1 MDLALNEQ
9 ADFTRWVAGERL
21 LHEPFVLIDV
31 GVQGGESQRW
41 QPLGD
46 RLVVHGFDPIEEVVR
61 ELTEQ
66 NRDRPN
72 RHYHWMALGNVD
84 GEQAFYFNPANPTAS
99 SMYRQ
104 GTDRFDMENA
114 EQPRQVPIRRLDGLL
129 AEGLIPQADFIK
141 IDVEGFEKEVLLG
154 ARGLLS
160 GGVLGLQT
168 ETNFRVSPQY
178 PKSHFATLAELAL
191 DQHLLVFDIAFNRIP
206 RATFQR
212 ALVGKG
218 MKPISDN
225 YLVGRPATVD
235 VLFCRDLI
243 DEVDQP
249 DNYRTPC
256 RPFGLDQLIK
266 TIIICELH
274 GLNDVALDTVKRFAD
289 RLAERLDVERA
300 VRLLANPD
308 CRRRDILWD
317 LRKRIEAYEQS
328 TSWRITAP
336 LRWVKDFVFAPP
348 RQSA

>member
-9 ADFTRWVAGERL
+9 ADFTRWVVGEGL
-21 LHEPFVLIDV
+21 LREPFVLVDV

-46 RLVVHGFDPIEEVVR
+46 CLVVHGFDPIEEVVHQ
-61 ELTEQ
+61 LIEQ
-66 NRDRPN
+66 NHDRPN
-72 RHYHWMALGNVD
+72 RHYHCMALGNVD
-84 GEQAFYFNPANPTAS
+84 SEQAFYFNPANPTAS
-99 SMYRQ
+99 SMYRR
-104 GTDRFDMENA
+104 GTCRFDVKNA
-114 EQPRQVPIRRLDGLL
+114 EQPRQVPIRRLDSLL

-141 IDVEGFEKEVLLG
+141 VDVEGFEKEVLLG

-168 ETNFRVSPQY
+168 ETNFHVSPQY

-191 DQHLLVFDIAFNRIP
+191 DHHLLVFDLAFNRIP
-206 RATFQR
+206 RATFQH
-212 ALVGKG
+212 ALIDKG
-218 MKPISDN
+218 MKPILDD

-249 DNYRTPC
+249 GNYQTAC
-256 RPFGLDQLIK
+256 RPFRLDQLIK
-266 TIIICELH
+266 AVIICELH
-274 GLNDVALDTVKRFAD
+274 GLNDVALDTVKRFAE
-289 RLAERLDVERA
+289 RLGGRLDVDRA
-300 VRLLANPD
+300 VRLLADPD
-308 CRRRDILWD
+308 CRGHDILWN

-336 LRWVKDFVFAPP
+336 LRWAKVFVFGPP
-348 RQSA
+348 GESA